1 MGSII
6 ISNTVTEIGNLAF
19 SGCSSLI
26 SITLPQSIKSIG
38 YGAFYDCDK
47 LVEAYNLTGLD
58 VGNCFN
64 SSNKIIHISTNEKSI
79 LEKIDDYVFMSV
91 DNKYYLIG
99 YTGNDT
105 ELSLPES
112 YRGSSYAV
120 YNNFLYNRDSI
131 TKIIST
137 GGATSIGE
145 YAFRDCSSLET
156 VVLSEGVTSI
166 GFGAFWGCEAVTS
179 VDLPNSLTYMDKSV
193 FFDCVSLVS
202 IVIPDNVTAID
213 NYTFSGCTS
222 LKNAVIGEGV
232 TSIGV
237 GAFRNCSKMT
247 DITVGSS
254 VSSISKGAFEGCT
267 GVVNVNITDLTAWC
281 NIPFMYMDG
290 TPLYYKNEIKLYLNG
305 ELLTDLV
312 IPDGITSIS
321 GLAFYNCAYIRSL
334 VIPSSVTTIGTW
346 AFHGCSS
353 LSSVT
358 ISEGVTSISDL
369 AFNECSS
376 LTSIILPSSLK
387 TMKADAFLG
396 CDKLVEVYNLSPL
409 DVTSHFPSAKVINDS
424 TEDASIIEK
433 VDDYI
438 FMTWEGEY
446 YLIGYVGS
454 DTEIT
459 LPKSYDGNSY
469 VIFSYA
475 FKGSKVTKVTIPKDV
490 KIGRYAFY
498 HCDTLKEV
506 IMENGVTSIGD
517 GAFYYCSSLTDIVI
531 PESITKINNEMFRNC
546 ASLTSITLHDGIT
559 SIGNSAFNGCLS
571 LESIVLPSGVTS
583 IGSVAFAACPLK
595 DIVIPDSINYIG
607 DAVFLSC
614 SSLTSVT
621 FENTEGWSC
630 RKTSSSGD
638 KTALDVSDASAN
650 ASSLTGKYVFYIW
663 SCE

>member
-1 MGSII
+1 MPETIQ
-6 ISNTVTEIGNLAF
+6 N
-19 SGCSSLI
+19 
-26 SITLPQSIKSIG
+26 IG

-47 LVEAYNLTGLD
+47 LVEIYNLTKLD
-58 VGNCFN
+58 ASKYFN
-64 SSNKIIHISTNEKSI
+64 SFKAIHTSADEISI
-79 LEKIDDYVFMSV
+79 LEKIDDYIFMSYE
-91 DNKYYLIG
+91 DKYYLVG

-112 YRGSSYAV
+112 YHGNSYAI
-120 YNNFLYNRDSI
+120 YDNFLYNRNDI
-131 TKIIST
+131 TRINST
-137 GGATSIGE
+137 GGATSIGK
-145 YAFRDCSSLET
+145 YAFYGCSSLEA
-156 VVLSEGVTSI
+156 VVLSKGLTSI
-166 GFGAFWGCEAVTS
+166 GFGAFWGCESIKTVE
-179 VDLPNSLTYMDKSV
+179 LPDSLTHMDKSV
-193 FFDCVSLVS
+193 FFDCVSLES

-321 GLAFYNCAYIRSL
+321 GLAFYNCAYIKS
-334 VIPSSVTTIGTW
+334 VFIPSSVTTIGTW

-376 LTSIILPSSLK
+376 LASIILPSSLK

-396 CDKLVEVYNLSPL
+396 CNKLVEVYNLSPL
-409 DVTSHFPSAKVINDS
+409 DVTSHFPNAKVINDS

-433 VDDYI
+433 VDDYL

-446 YLIGYVGS
+446 YLIGYAGS
-454 DTEIT
+454 DTEIV
-459 LPKSYDGNSY
+459 LPDNYNGNDY

-475 FKGSKVTKVTIPKDV
+475 FNGSKATKVTIPANV
-490 KIGRYAFY
+490 RIGIYAFY
-498 HCDTLKEV
+498 KCDALEEV
-506 IMENGVTSIGD
+506 IMENGVTCIGE
-517 GAFYYCSSLTDIVI
+517 GAFFYCSSLTDVVI
-531 PESITKINNEMFRNC
+531 PESITKIDNEMFRNC
-546 ASLTSITLHDGIT
+546 SSLTSITLHDSIT
-559 SIGNSAFNGCLS
+559 SIGKSAFNGCLS
-571 LESIVLPSGVTS
+571 LGSITLPNSITS
-583 IGSVAFAACPLK
+583 IDSVAFAACPFVS
-595 DIVIPDSINYIG
+595 IVIPESVDYLG

-630 RKTSSSGD
+630 YKISAIGD
-638 KTALDVSDASAN
+638 KIALDVSDAEAN
-650 ASSLTGKYVFYIW
+650 VSNLRSKYVFYNW
-663 SCE
+663 TRG